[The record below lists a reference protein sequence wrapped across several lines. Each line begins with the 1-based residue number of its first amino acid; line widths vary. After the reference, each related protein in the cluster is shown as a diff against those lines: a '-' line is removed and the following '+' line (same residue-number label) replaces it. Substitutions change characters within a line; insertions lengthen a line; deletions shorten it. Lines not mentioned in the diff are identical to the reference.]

1 MPQIWFERPVPSKFL
16 HLLDGQATVAGPAS
30 ATPDRPLSA
39 LAGAQVAI
47 VGSRFRFD
55 GPFFDQFPGLR
66 AVIRTGIG
74 YDNVSVPDATAHH
87 VAVCNVP
94 SGPTISTA
102 EHAVALMLATVKH
115 LKQADRDLRRGGI
128 ADLYMAFDGIE
139 LYGRRLGLIGLGRIG
154 SRVARFAQALDMIVI
169 AYDPYL
175 APAQAAAAG
184 VELASSLE
192 TLLAVAD
199 VVSIHAP
206 YSPETHHLFNAE
218 RFAQMKPGA
227 YLINAARGGLVDE
240 AALLSALESGHLAGA
255 GLDVFDPEPP
265 PPNHPLLQRDDVI
278 ATGHVAG
285 ATQAS
290 KDRLI
295 EGAIQQALNVL
306 RGERPPFLLNPD
318 VWPLPDAR

>member
-1 MPQIWFERPVPSKFL
+1 M
-16 HLLDGQATVAGPAS
+16 
-30 ATPDRPLSA
+30 
-39 LAGAQVAI
+39 
-47 VGSRFRFD
+47 
-55 GPFFDQFPGLR
+55 
-66 AVIRTGIG
+66 
-74 YDNVSVPDATAHH
+74 
-87 VAVCNVP
+87 
-94 SGPTISTA
+94 
-102 EHAVALMLATVKH
+102 
-115 LKQADRDLRRGGI
+115 
-128 ADLYMAFDGIE
+128 
-139 LYGRRLGLIGLGRIG
+139 GRIG
-154 SRVARFAQALDMIVI
+154 SRVARFAQALEMIVI

-175 APAQAAAAG
+175 SPAVAAAAG
-184 VELASSLE
+184 VELTSSLE

-265 PPNHPLLQRDDVI
+265 PANHPLLQRDNVI
-278 ATGHVAG
+278 ASGHVAG

-306 RGERPPFLLNPD
+306 RGERPPFLLNPE